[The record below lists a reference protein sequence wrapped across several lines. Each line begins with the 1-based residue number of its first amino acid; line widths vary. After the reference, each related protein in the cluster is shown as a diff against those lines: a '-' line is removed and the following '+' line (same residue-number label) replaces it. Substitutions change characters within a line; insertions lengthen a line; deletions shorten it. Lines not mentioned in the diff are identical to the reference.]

1 MPRHQVVYDKN
12 LKETQEWQFLYNKF
26 RKLLKQPHSED
37 FNNFLAFYGWSIANG
52 YTIGAKLERRDESKP
67 YSFQNCLWVQHET
80 KRAYTEEE
88 KEWIK
93 LWDKT
98 VSIIR
103 IHYGMQPLP
112 GTEV

>member
-12 LKETQEWQFLYNKF
+12 LKETPEFQFLYLKWLWL
-26 RKLLKQPHSED
+26 RKQPHSED
-37 FNNFLAFYGWSIANG
+37 FKIFLIFYKWSMANG
-52 YTIGAKLERRDESKP
+52 YATGAKLERLDTGKP
-67 YSFQNCLWVQHET
+67 FSPDNCLWVHHET

-98 VSIIR
+98 VSRIR

-112 GTEV
+112 RKVV